1 MFIQAGSEFTAE
13 KLAPGTYK
21 MRYKIIVDGQP
32 KVYQAKDDFILSQTV
47 TETDTGT
54 RTRFSRMTVTL
65 YKVSDGNMQTE
76 EVPASSF

>member
-1 MFIQAGSEFTAE
+1 MRNMTVRIQWDWHTRLDIAGNH
-13 KLAPGTYK
+13 G
-21 MRYKIIVDGQP
+21 GQG
-32 KVYQAKDDFILSQTV
+32 VWVTDSGV